1 MNELHGLRRRLINP
15 DLDISSRGSPGRRR
29 RRRSSR
35 RRRRGRRRRR
45 WRRHGR
51 GRGRGSGGWRR
62 RGGLGLCLS
71 LGLVHGDR
79 RQNGRGSDAD
89 CGRCG
94 AGLLSGVRSC
104 GRLLGIG
111 HNSRSL
117 PQADEEDSTHGRES
131 TMESIEIQS
140 FLFRPSSRRRFALAK
155 DTNSANR
162 LQVTATSS
170 KPNPQVAPRHDRLL
184 ALTERGHRRGRRD
197 RGPRNGPTIRAR
209 VARPRMGWGR
219 FLSDRYSSREGQVIE
234 GDEGR
239 VACLVAI
246 KAWVCTQR
254 ATATAASNR
263 RGFNSCGGSVERRT
277 RAVRRTG
284 EEPDRAGRGI
294 GGAAQERRMSGAPER
309 DRACGGRPASPQ

>member
-1 MNELHGLRRRLINP
+1 MRDILRLVPRLSDDARVDTIGGHDGRHVIPHGGYSEP
-15 DLDISSRGSPGRRR
+15 SPP
-29 RRRSSR
+29 SAAASP
-35 RRRRGRRRRR
+35 
-45 WRRHGR
+45 
-51 GRGRGSGGWRR
+51 
-62 RGGLGLCLS
+62 
-71 LGLVHGDR
+71 V
-79 RQNGRGSDAD
+79 
-89 CGRCG
+89 
-94 AGLLSGVRSC
+94 
-104 GRLLGIG
+104 G
-111 HNSRSL
+111 HAS
-117 PQADEEDSTHGRES
+117 
-131 TMESIEIQS
+131 
-140 FLFRPSSRRRFALAK
+140 PSAVQQ
-155 DTNSANR
+155 TPT
-162 LQVTATSS
+162 Q
-170 KPNPQVAPRHDRLL
+170 QVAPPEESAMSPDMESAIADAAERKRKRDAKGQPPGGHSRGGVTAAKAIRLGYR
-184 ALTERGHRRGRRD
+184 ALG
-197 RGPRNGPTIRAR
+197 
-209 VARPRMGWGR
+209 PRMGWGR

>member
-1 MNELHGLRRRLINP
+1 
-15 DLDISSRGSPGRRR
+15 
-29 RRRSSR
+29 
-35 RRRRGRRRRR
+35 
-45 WRRHGR
+45 
-51 GRGRGSGGWRR
+51 
-62 RGGLGLCLS
+62 
-71 LGLVHGDR
+71 
-79 RQNGRGSDAD
+79 
-89 CGRCG
+89 
-94 AGLLSGVRSC
+94 
-104 GRLLGIG
+104 
-111 HNSRSL
+111 
-117 PQADEEDSTHGRES
+117 
-131 TMESIEIQS
+131 MESIEIQS

-162 LQVTATSS
+162 LPSLT
-170 KPNPQVAPRHDRLL
+170 RRL
-184 ALTERGHRRGRRD
+184 RRD
-197 RGPRNGPTIRAR
+197 TIGYWRSPSAVTDEADAIAARATALRFARPR

-263 RGFNSCGGSVERRT
+263 RGVNWHCGGSVERRT

-309 DRACGGRPASPQ
+309 DRACGGRPATPHHRNDGLHFCHYIQ